1 MRNAV
6 LPPMPVCP
14 MPARPM
20 EDGMITA
27 ADIEIWARVERALAG
42 KAMAWRERSIP
53 VRKAT
58 R

>member
-6 LPPMPVCP
+6 LPPIPV
-14 MPARPM
+14 RPM

-42 KAMAWRERSIP
+42 KTMAWRERSIP